1 MDKNE
6 SKKLNLTLKK
16 SEREREIGE
25 RIFGK
30 VPVKQSAKMKN
41 DSIVKASD
49 TQLESLQKEIADLKA
64 ENRRIKA
71 SAALDKSGCIKTDL
85 VIKALPDDCEDI
97 QAWIDNYKEE
107 NTFLFKEQSPIHGGS
122 YKPTQSTN
130 LSATEI
136 MNNYIRGI
144 M

>member
-1 MDKNE
+1 MDKKV
-6 SKKLNLTLKK
+6 SKKFNLTLKK
-16 SEREREIGE
+16 AEREREIGE

-30 VPVKQSAKMKN
+30 IAPKQSAENKVDDN
-41 DSIVKASD
+41 TSSSD
-49 TQLESLQKEIADLKA
+49 AKLEALQKEIADLKA
-64 ENRRIKA
+64 ENRKIKA

-107 NTFLFKEQSPIHGGS
+107 NEFLFKEQKPIHGGS
-122 YKPTQSTN
+122 YKPTQSAN